1 MKIIQTLSDRISE
14 EIADAKEYAI
24 LALETKDDHPELSRT
39 LFTISQQEMEHMR
52 MLHDAVVYVI
62 AEYRR
67 VKGEPPEAMMAVY
80 DYLHKRQ
87 IEAAAEA
94 KAVQSMY
101 K

>member
-14 EIADAKEYAI
+14 EIADAKEYAT

-80 DYLHKRQ
+80 DYLHKKQ